1 MIKTSYIFLSIFL
14 FTCSLLAG
22 ELFYMYSLENNKK
35 IKEDFV
41 HLSGLPD
48 LAVSNEAHFIRH
60 RSYADTFS
68 LFANSPELLEYFPS
82 TFVYNHPNTNNPSKI
97 THE

>member
-1 MIKTSYIFLSIFL
+1 MIKTSYIFLGIFL
-14 FTCSLLAG
+14 FTCSLFFG
-22 ELFYMYSLENNKK
+22 ELFYMYSLDNNKQ
-35 IKEDFV
+35 IKKDFV
-41 HLSGLPD
+41 SLSGLPD